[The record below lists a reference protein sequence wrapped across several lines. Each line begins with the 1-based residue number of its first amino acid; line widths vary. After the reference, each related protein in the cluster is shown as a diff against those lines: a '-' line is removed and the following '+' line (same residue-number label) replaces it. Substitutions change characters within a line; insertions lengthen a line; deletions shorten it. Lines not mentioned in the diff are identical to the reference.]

1 MSEVD
6 AQEEFHDAPEEAV
19 IEIQKDFVAEI
30 EQDNSNAQLVE
41 EGDDQLVTAEAD
53 DEKSAQQVDEDRTE
67 DQVPDITGTEYVD
80 PMTTSMDGIE
90 DLPANDEAQVEESA
104 PADEPAPEEE
114 KPQEEAPAE
123 EPAPA
128 EEAPQEEVPA
138 EEPVAE
144 ETAPAEEAAVEEPVV
159 EEAAPVEEAPEAEE
173 TAPAE
178 EPLIEVAVEEAP
190 AEEPVAEEAE
200 PEAEKQEFELQAPPE
215 GKRPRTPNDLD
226 NPTADE
232 EPAAELE
239 ADAGSEV
246 PPTPKTAA
254 SEKQSVPPTPK
265 SAAPSEV
272 PPTPKSAAPSEVPP
286 TPKSAAPSEVPLTP
300 KSAAQSSVPP
310 TPKSAVPS
318 EAPPTP
324 RSAAPS
330 DVPPTPKSN
339 GHIANGSIPGTPSVA
354 QERVEPEPEPVAEE
368 PEPVAEP
375 EPEPEPVAE
384 AEPEAEPAVE
394 EEPAEEP
401 EPAADETATE
411 PTAEEAEPEAVEESI
426 EKTEVVEEESAPPAA
441 RQSSPSP
448 PPARR
453 RPQSPSPERQRT
465 SRHADRDIT
474 SYDEDSYRAVP
485 PPRMPT
491 ATSFSSW
498 SPPDKQ
504 SYTPISPFV
513 STANKYRNEYTS
525 GSSYR
530 PTNMYTS
537 HFDDIVATGAFSSA
551 LYSTNRLIE
560 RSRSRTRER
569 KQAMRSQRSAS
580 NYYRYSSQAP
590 APLRAREYSTPPTR
604 EISRAPSRNT
614 SFVSFLDY
622 SSAKQGELSRANS
635 RTSIYGDS
643 LSRSCS
649 RANVDA
655 YLGGGRLSR
664 VDSYV
669 RDIHTPYEYEVPSTY
684 DRYRSSSRGPSYST
698 INGYT
703 AYISSPSYVETESTR
718 RMKRYQRDTSP
729 AMVRSMY
736 EGRIGQLERSLS
748 REVIQKDRLRTEYQ
762 QLSTKLDQAC
772 RQMEL
777 LSPYTPPNMEDHR
790 LINRPEIRRSIA
802 YTLDLRA
809 TGLPSTERWRLGN
822 VVYGGLYR
830 KKYDADLEKA
840 VQYYSSCAKKRR
852 F

>member
-703 AYISSPSYVETESTR
+703 
-718 RMKRYQRDTSP
+718 
-729 AMVRSMY
+729 
-736 EGRIGQLERSLS
+736 GRIGQLERSLS